1 MSPKETLEVHD
12 VVLVDLIET
21 AKWLMPNRPPYDG
34 NSEYLQGHEQ
44 GVRDALQ
51 AILMLHKLD
60 KNKPELYNALMQR
73 REEEP
78 Q

>member
-1 MSPKETLEVHD
+1 MSSKETLEVHD

-21 AKWLMPNRPPYDG
+21 AKWLMPNWPPYNG
-34 NSEYLQGHEQ
+34 NSAYLQGHEQ
-44 GVRDALQ
+44 GIRDALQ
-51 AILMLHKLD
+51 AILMFHNLD
-60 KNKPELYNALMQR
+60 KNKPELYNLLMQR